1 MKIRQT
7 ELDLISACLI
17 EDDGFENKFRV
28 WESGADFGAINY
40 GALRVLPFLQ
50 TRLSKLKIES
60 PLSPEIRRIHQ
71 HFWAKRQRQKETIQR
86 SVLPLI
92 KGIESVALKGLAL
105 ETLAYRDGEL
115 RPFSDVDFLVSR
127 ADFRL
132 IDERAPKFDFRYQ
145 GVTPARS
152 FEYFQHAKSFQ
163 GLHLDI
169 DFHWTFFPL
178 GIDPMYDER
187 IRDRSTIN
195 PTQGDWLLPSPT
207 DALIH
212 TLLHGLKPD
221 VVSPI
226 RWLVDAHLLV
236 SRNEIDWDLLQK
248 EAEFLGVPSE
258 LESSL
263 AFLGQFTKIEYAHSR
278 KSLAFIRDL
287 SIAHTASRL
296 SAKSDS
302 MWFKRIA
309 RIFGSDVIMVR
320 KALAQDGKSI
330 HPLNIFRTAIWESI
344 TEIFTVLA
352 RNSFSSV
359 WTGKWSLRKASE
371 E

>member
-1 MKIRQT
+1 MKIRQS
-7 ELDLISACLI
+7 ELDLIAACLI
-17 EDDGFENKFRV
+17 EDDGFESKFRV
-28 WESGADFGAINY
+28 WESGADLRTINY

-60 PLSPEIRRIHQ
+60 HLSPAIQRIYRY
-71 HFWAKRQRQKETIQR
+71 FWVKRELQKETIQR
-86 SVLPLI
+86 SVIPLM
-92 KGIESVALKGLAL
+92 KGIKSVALKGLAL
-105 ETLAYRDGEL
+105 EALAYKDGEL

-127 ADFRL
+127 NDFRL
-132 IDERAPKFDFRYQ
+132 MAERASKYDFYYR
-145 GVTPARS
+145 GVTPAHS

-163 GLHLDI
+163 GNHLELDV
-169 DFHWTFFPL
+169 HWTFFPL
-178 GIDPMYDER
+178 GIDPTYDDR

-195 PTQGDWLLPSPT
+195 PTEGSWLLPSPT

-248 EAEFLGVPSE
+248 EAKGLGVPSE

-263 AFLGQFTKIEYAHSR
+263 SLLGQFTRIEYGHFR
-278 KSLAFIRDL
+278 KSEEFFPDL
-287 SIAHTASRL
+287 NIAHAAARWSV
-296 SAKSDS
+296 KSDS
-302 MWFKRIA
+302 MWMKRIV

-320 KALAQDGKSI
+320 KALAKDGKSI
-330 HPLNIFRTAIWESI
+330 NPLNIFRTVIWESI
-344 TEIFTVLA
+344 REIFSVLA
-352 RNSFSSV
+352 KNSISSV
-359 WTGKWSLRKASE
+359 WTGKWSLRKTKDE
-371 E
+371 

>member
-1 MKIRQT
+1 LRIGQT
-7 ELDLISACLI
+7 ELDLIAACLI
-17 EDDGFENKFRV
+17 EDEGFEKKFRL
-28 WESGADFGAINY
+28 WESGADLGTINY
-40 GALRVLPFLQ
+40 GALRILPFLQ

-60 PLSPEIRRIHQ
+60 YLSPEIRRVHGY
-71 HFWAKRQRQKETIQR
+71 FWAKRQLQNETIQR
-86 SVLPLI
+86 SVIPLMNGF
-92 KGIESVALKGLAL
+92 KSVALKGLAL
-105 ETLAYRDGEL
+105 ETLAYGDSEL

-127 ADFRL
+127 SDFRL
-132 IDERAPKFDFRYQ
+132 IDERASKFDFRYR

-163 GLHLDI
+163 GNHLELDL
-169 DFHWTFFPL
+169 HWTFFPL

-195 PTQGDWLLPSPT
+195 PAQSDWSLPSPT

-236 SRNEIDWDLLQK
+236 SRNEIDWDLLQR
-248 EAEFLGVPSE
+248 EAEGLGVTSE

-263 AFLGQFTKIEYAHSR
+263 AFLGQFTKIKHSHFR
-278 KSLAFIRDL
+278 KGAASFPDL
-287 SIAHTASRL
+287 NIARAASRW
-296 SAKSDS
+296 SVKSDS
-302 MWFKRIA
+302 MWMKRVA
-309 RIFGSDVIMVR
+309 RIFGSDFIMVR
-320 KALAQDGKSI
+320 KALAQDGRSI
-330 HPLNIFRTAIWESI
+330 NPLNIFRTAIWESI
-344 TEIFTVLA
+344 REIFSVLA

-359 WTGKWSLRKASE
+359 WTGKWSLRKTDE